1 MALMGA
7 MPCQAITQMQVQ
19 TAESASV
26 GLATAKEIYLDS
38 QPRLQ
43 QLRNGGEDYSIKKC
57 SGKVALLSFRSKKWL
72 RESVNTPGSRWYRI
86 HQGYI
91 HRQS

>member
-1 MALMGA
+1 MDMRVIEVTDFKSEVRFDLRGRLEVAMGR
-7 MPCQAITQMQVQ
+7 
-19 TAESASV
+19 
-26 GLATAKEIYLDS
+26 

-57 SGKVALLSFRSKKWL
+57 SGKAALLSFRSKKWL
-72 RESVNTPGSRWYRI
+72 RESVNTPRSRWYRI